1 MMIRNRVQQVMRVNL
16 LERNK
21 NTGRLYRG
29 RKQVYSRA
37 LYYGLCRELTSM
49 SLEAIGNTLGQ
60 DHATALHAI
69 TKTYNNFMLW
79 NETDYIKACELI
91 KQDIDKNNRAKYVE
105 DLIRQNIL
113 LKRENNELKKRA
125 YVLPNRGDNN
135 NANANI

>member
-1 MMIRNRVQQVMRVNL
+1 MMIRNRVQQVMKVNL

-21 NTGRLYRG
+21 ETGRLYRG

-37 LYYGLCRELTSM
+37 LYYGLCRDLTGM

-69 TKTYNNFMLW
+69 TKTYNNFLLW
-79 NETDYIKACELI
+79 NEIEYIRACDFI
-91 KQDIDKNNRAKYVE
+91 KDDIDKNNRVKYVE
-105 DLIRQNIL
+105 DLIRQNIRL
-113 LKRENNELKKRA
+113 QRENNELKKRA
-125 YVLPNRGDNN
+125 YVLPNRGNNN